1 MKKNE
6 AGKNNNNNQFDE
18 INFSCTKNESLLSF
32 FINNKPSNKYSSN
45 KDNNFY
51 FFDYNEG
58 GRLSLKSTNDIISE
72 FDNKN
77 VNKEQIF
84 FVKFLNEEYEN
95 NNNDLISS
103 NIISEYENII
113 SSTIINNPITQNKI
127 IDTESIS
134 STPITDEKI
143 FEINIPKENITKDE
157 ILDNIK
163 EIINQTKI
171 GVTYEF

>member
-1 MKKNE
+1 M
-6 AGKNNNNNQFDE
+6 
-18 INFSCTKNESLLSF
+18 
-32 FINNKPSNKYSSN
+32 
-45 KDNNFY
+45 
-51 FFDYNEG
+51 
-58 GRLSLKSTNDIISE
+58 
-72 FDNKN
+72 
-77 VNKEQIF
+77 
-84 FVKFLNEEYEN
+84 NEEYEN